1 MIHFISGFP
10 RSGSTLLCGLLAQ
23 NPANHVTATNDL
35 VDLMASVRNQWT
47 NCEGFIAQGIDS
59 LKPRI
64 RSLLRGML
72 DGFYAQE
79 FAADKTVFD
88 KSRGWIG
95 FIDLLENVLE
105 RKVKVIVTVRDI
117 PSICASLEKLHFDN
131 ALSAPSRSPQ
141 QQIKGSHA
149 RGRCEQYLSEDA
161 MTGMFINRWR
171 NALERGWGDRMIV
184 VPYKELIADPVG
196 IVRRI
201 HIDCG
206 LEPFVCNPLKV
217 EKAAPEDDNV
227 RKLPFHTLRES
238 VDATAMN
245 RGQDVLPPD
254 VREWLTEDF
263 PIVNRFATGAYTN
276 GIGA

>member
-10 RSGSTLLCGLLAQ
+10 RSGSTLLCGLLSQ
-23 NPANHVTATNDL
+23 NPTNHVTATNDL

-64 RSLLRGML
+64 RSTLRGMI
-72 DGFYAQE
+72 DGFYAPE
-79 FAADKTVFD
+79 LAAGKTVFD

-117 PSICASLEKLHFDN
+117 PSICASLEKIHFDN
-131 ALSAPSRSPQ
+131 VLTAPSRSAQ

-149 RGRCEQYLSEDA
+149 RGRCQQYLSEDA
-161 MTGMFINRWR
+161 MVGMFINRWR
-171 NALERGWGDRMIV
+171 NALDRGWGDRLIV
-184 VPYKELIADPVG
+184 VPYKELVTDPVG

-201 HIDCG
+201 HVDCG
-206 LEPFVCNPLKV
+206 LAPFTCDPNKV
-217 EKAAPEDDNV
+217 KKAAPEDDNV
-227 RKLPFHTLRES
+227 RKLPFHDLRGS
-238 VDATAMN
+238 VDATALT
-245 RGQDVLPPD
+245 RGYDVLPPD
-254 VREWLTEDF
+254 VREWLTNEF
-263 PIVNRFATGAYTN
+263 PIVNQFASGGYQR
-276 GIGA
+276 GV